1 MQTWIALFRGINVGG
16 RNVVPMKTLVG
27 LLEEIG
33 CTHIKTYIQ
42 SGNVVL
48 QSPEKSA
55 AILQEKICGS
65 IESHLS
71 FRPAVM
77 LLTTSQLVAAKDDN
91 PFPEGTR
98 DPATLHFFFLSDLPA
113 GYDESVL
120 QAMSGPNER
129 FQLRGKVF
137 YLFAPDGIGRSKLAA
152 NIEKKLGV
160 ATTARNFRT
169 VDKLWQLVGEVP
181 GN

>member
-1 MQTWIALFRGINVGG
+1 MKTWIALFRGINVGG
-16 RNVVPMKTLVG
+16 RNIVPMPSLVG

-55 AILQEKICGS
+55 ANLRERIRDS
-65 IESHLS
+65 IESHFS

-77 LLTTSQLVAAKDDN
+77 LLTASQLVTAKEAN

-98 DPATLHFFFLSDLPA
+98 EPATLHFFFLSDLPA
-113 GYDESVL
+113 DIDESVL
-120 QAMSGPNER
+120 HAMSGPKER

-152 NIEKKLGV
+152 NVEKKLGV

-169 VDKLWQLVGEVP
+169 VDKLLQLVGEVP

>member
-1 MQTWIALFRGINVGG
+1 MKTWIALFRGINVGG

-33 CTHIKTYIQ
+33 CTRIKTYIQ

-48 QSPEKSA
+48 QSPENSA
-55 AILQEKICGS
+55 AILLERIRDS

-71 FRPAVM
+71 FRPTVM
-77 LLTTSQLVAAKDDN
+77 LLTASQLDTAKEDN

-98 DPATLHFFFLSDLPA
+98 DPATLHFFFLSELPT

-120 QAMSGPNER
+120 RAMSGPNER

-160 ATTARNFRT
+160 VTTARNFRT
-169 VDKLWQLVGEVP
+169 VDKLWQLVGELP
-181 GN
+181 GS